1 MDIPEKY
8 QAKNILHYLCRLAE
22 VDKNIDPKEELFLKD
37 AGLHLG
43 LEDHEIDEVIWS
55 EHNEDFSIP
64 PSELD
69 RLRILYYTL
78 FLMNIDKNIA
88 QSEILFIQK
97 TGFKLGFSEL
107 LTQDLINVMINH
119 VGKELPPDALKEQI
133 IKYLN

>member
-1 MDIPEKY
+1 MDLPEKY

-22 VDKNIDPKEELFLKD
+22 IDKKIEPNEELFLRD
-37 AGLHLG
+37 AGGHLG
-43 LEDHEIDEVIWS
+43 LEDHEIEEVIWS
-55 EHNEDFSIP
+55 EHNHDFSIP

-69 RLRILYYTL
+69 RMRILYYTL
-78 FLMNIDKNIA
+78 FLMNIDNNID
-88 QSEILFIQK
+88 QSELHFIQK

-107 LTQDLINVMINH
+107 LTQDLINVMATY